1 MGARARDRASTG
13 GLRRGDHLPIRLID
27 AGVRGKIGV
36 NFFIKTYKKISALV
50 NFCFSRFFHRHKQHQ
65 SVWIARNQKL
75 PGERDEY
82 VDIYITW
89 FYNGYDKI
97 C

>member
-27 AGVRGKIGV
+27 AGVRRKGFVFYKK
-36 NFFIKTYKKISALV
+36 KTYKKISTLV
-50 NFCFSRFFHRHKQHQ
+50 NFRFSRLFHRHKQHQ
-65 SVWIARNQKL
+65 SVWIARNQEL
-75 PGERDEY
+75 PGERNEY

-89 FYNGYDKI
+89 FNNSYDKI